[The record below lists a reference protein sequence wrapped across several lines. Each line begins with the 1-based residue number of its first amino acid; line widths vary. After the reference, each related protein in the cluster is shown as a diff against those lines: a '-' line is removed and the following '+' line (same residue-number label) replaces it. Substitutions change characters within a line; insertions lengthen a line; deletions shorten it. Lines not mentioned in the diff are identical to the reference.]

1 MDAST
6 QQGFTESRFSGLQIE
21 LPEAGAVTLGNALRM
36 ASETAIFLTDRPD
49 IVIKVFDLE
58 CGNEEEVSYGPYV
71 SFQLEV
77 ANFEEIGALGSLHHA
92 IPAYY
97 GSGLEFERKFSWVA
111 MEFLNGKD
119 LQEWCDDATAEG
131 CSARWVAEFR
141 RTIYETFSI
150 MERFHENRI
159 VLIDFK
165 PENVVRLSDGN
176 VKFVDM
182 GAFFTPRHY
191 GKTKEY
197 MYSATPDYAELL
209 IDSSNIQS
217 GVPLTQ
223 ASDIFAAGVALFEM
237 VTQESRLT
245 IDDETAESI
254 KADPTA
260 YLFRETQIRDVWQ
273 SYPHLEGVLP
283 LVETQLKEGRLLF
296 AEFWHVLRG
305 YMAEEMD
312 DWESIEPDTQDSM
325 LMDTGMNFI
334 RDHLPEPMHWL
345 AEPIAYATV
354 LRRLRYESMA
364 ELKSLMGNPI
374 SAEVRADLEEN
385 NQFVQ
390 YLRDQGELGDLLD
403 GLNEWDVRE
412 HDLSGHWAINA
423 MAGCHFLVDHEDYSY
438 VIKAEMDDQGHHY
451 YRLSGEDANE
461 SPIPMMELKDSRMGW
476 VL

>member
-1 MDAST
+1 MDASM
-6 QQGFTESRFSGLQIE
+6 QQGFTESRFSGLQIG
-21 LPEAGAVTLGNALRM
+21 LPEIGPVTLGNALRM
-36 ASETAIFLTDRPD
+36 ASETAIFLTDRPE
-49 IVIKVFDLE
+49 VVVKVFDLE
-58 CGNEEEVSYGPYV
+58 CGIEEEVSYGPYV

-77 ANFEEIGALGSLHHA
+77 ANFEEIGALGTLQHA

-97 GSGLEFERKFSWVA
+97 GSGLEFETKFAWVA

-131 CSARWVAEFR
+131 CSEQWVAEFR
-141 RTIYETFSI
+141 RAIFETFSI
-150 MERFHENRI
+150 MEQFHENQI

-165 PENVVRLSDGN
+165 PENVVRLSGGN
-176 VKFVDM
+176 IKFVDM
-182 GAFFTPRHY
+182 GAFFTPRYY

-237 VTQESRLT
+237 VTRESRLS
-245 IDDETAESI
+245 IDDETAASI
-254 KADPTA
+254 RADPAA

-283 LVETQLKEGRLLF
+283 LVETQLAERRLLF

-305 YMAEEMD
+305 YLAEEMD
-312 DWESIEPDTQDSM
+312 DWESVEPDVQDS
-325 LMDTGMNFI
+325 LMMETGMNFI

-364 ELKSLMGNPI
+364 ELKALMGNPI
-374 SAEVRADLEEN
+374 SAVVRENLEEQN
-385 NQFVQ
+385 HFVQ

-403 GLNEWDVRE
+403 RLNEWDVRE
-412 HDLSGHWAINA
+412 HDLSGHWAISV
-423 MAGCHFLVDHEDYSY
+423 MAGCHYLADHEDYSY
-438 VIKAEMDDQGHHY
+438 VIKAEMDDEGHQY

-461 SPIPMMELKDSRMGW
+461 APIAMMELKDSRMGW

>member
-1 MDAST
+1 MDASI

-21 LPEAGAVTLGNALRM
+21 LPEMGPVILDNALRM
-36 ASETAIFLTDRPD
+36 ASETAIFLTSRPE
-49 IVIKVFDLE
+49 IAVKVFDLE
-58 CGNEEEVSYGPYV
+58 CGVEEEVSYGPYV

-77 ANFEEIGALGSLHHA
+77 ANFEEIGSLGTLKSA
-92 IPAYY
+92 IPHFYA
-97 GSGLEFERKFSWVA
+97 SGLEFERKFAWVA

-119 LQEWCDDATAEG
+119 LQEWCDDATSEG
-131 CSARWVAEFR
+131 YSDLWVAEFR
-141 RTIYETFSI
+141 QAIYETFSI
-150 MERFHENRI
+150 IERFHENRI

-165 PENVVRLSDGN
+165 PENVVRLPNGN
-176 VKFVDM
+176 IKFVDM

-237 VTQESRLT
+237 VTKESRLT
-245 IDDETAESI
+245 IDDETAASI
-254 KADPTA
+254 KADPAA

-273 SYPHLEGVLP
+273 SYPHLEGILP
-283 LVETQLKEGRLLF
+283 LVETQLEERCLLF

-305 YMAEEMD
+305 YMAEEIE

-325 LMDTGMNFI
+325 LMETGMNFI
-334 RDHLPEPMHWL
+334 RDHLPERMHWL
-345 AEPIAYATV
+345 AQPIAYATV
-354 LRRLRYESMA
+354 LRRLRYESMS
-364 ELKSLMGNPI
+364 ELKNFMGKPI
-374 SAEVRADLEEN
+374 SEAVREDLEAN

-390 YLRDQGELGDLLD
+390 YLRDQGELGDFLD
-403 GLNEWDVRE
+403 GLNEWEVRE
-412 HDLSGHWAINA
+412 HDLSGHWAISA
-423 MAGCHFLVDHEDYSY
+423 MAGCHFLADHEDYSY
-438 VIKAEMDDQGHHY
+438 VIKAEMDDEGHQY

-461 SPIPMMELKDSRMGW
+461 SPITMMALKDSRMGW

>member
-1 MDAST
+1 MDEIM
-6 QQGFTESRFSGLQIE
+6 QQGVTESRFSGLQID
-21 LPEAGAVTLGNALRM
+21 LPESGSVTLGNALRL
-36 ASETAIFLTDRPD
+36 ASETAIFLTDRPE
-49 IVIKVFDLE
+49 IVIKIFDLE
-58 CGNEEEVSYGPYV
+58 CGMEEEVSYGPYV

-77 ANFEEIGALGSLHHA
+77 ANFEEISSLGTLQNF
-92 IPAYY
+92 IPVYY
-97 GSGLEFERKFSWVA
+97 GSGLEFERKFAWVA

-119 LQEWCDDATAEG
+119 LQEWCDDGAGEG
-131 CSARWVAEFR
+131 CSEAWVAEFR
-141 RTIYETFSI
+141 RAIYETFSI
-150 MERFHENRI
+150 MEQFHANGI

-176 VKFVDM
+176 IKFVDM
-182 GAFFTPRHY
+182 GAFFTPRHF

-237 VTQESRLT
+237 VTKESRLS
-245 IDDETAESI
+245 IDDETAASI

-273 SYPHLEGVLP
+273 SYPHLEGALP
-283 LVETQLKEGRLLF
+283 LVETQLEERRLLF

-305 YMAEEMD
+305 YMAEEVE

-334 RDHLPEPMHWL
+334 RDHLPAPMQWL
-345 AEPIAYATV
+345 AEPVAHATV
-354 LRRLRYESMA
+354 LRRLRYGSMA
-364 ELKSLMGNPI
+364 ELKAFMGNPI
-374 SAEVRADLEEN
+374 SEAVREDLEIH

-390 YLRDQGELGDLLD
+390 YLRDQGELGDFLD
-403 GLNEWDVRE
+403 RLNEWDVRK
-412 HDLSGHWAINA
+412 HDLSGHWAVSA
-423 MAGCHFLVDHEDYSY
+423 MAGCHFLADHEDYSY
-438 VIKAEMDDQGHHY
+438 VIKAEMDDAGHQY
-451 YRLSGEDANE
+451 YRLSGENPDE
-461 SPIPMMELKDSRMGW
+461 IPVTMMELKDSRMVW

>member
-1 MDAST
+1 MDASV
-6 QQGFTESRFSGLQIE
+6 QQGFKESRFTGLQIE
-21 LPEAGAVTLGNALRM
+21 LPEVGAVTLGNALRM
-36 ASETAIFLTDRPD
+36 ASETAIFLTNRPE
-49 IVIKVFDLE
+49 IVVKVFDLE
-58 CGNEEEVSYGPYV
+58 CGMEEEVSYGPYV

-77 ANFEEIGALGSLHHA
+77 ANFEEIGALKSLQQA

-97 GSGLEFERKFSWVA
+97 GSGLEFERKFAYVA

-119 LQEWCDDATAEG
+119 LQEWCDDATAED
-131 CSARWVAEFR
+131 CTQEWVAEFR
-141 RTIYETFSI
+141 RTIYEAFSI
-150 MERFHENRI
+150 MERFHQNQI

-176 VKFVDM
+176 IKFVDM
-182 GAFFTPRHY
+182 GAFFTPRHF

-245 IDDETAESI
+245 VDDATAESI

-260 YLFRETQIRDVWQ
+260 YLFRETQIKDVWQ

-283 LVETQLKEGRLLF
+283 LVETQLNERRLLF

-305 YMAEEMD
+305 YLADQVEDWDSLESDVQD
-312 DWESIEPDTQDSM
+312 DM
-325 LMDTGMNFI
+325 LMDTGMTFI
-334 RDHLPEPMHWL
+334 RDHLPESMHWL

-354 LRRLRYESMA
+354 LRRLRYESMSD
-364 ELKSLMGNPI
+364 LKALMGNPI
-374 SAEVRADLEEN
+374 PEMVREDLETN

-390 YLRDQGELGDLLD
+390 YLRDQGELGDFLD
-403 GLNEWDVRE
+403 GLNEWDVRK

-423 MAGCHFLVDHEDYSY
+423 GACCLFLSDHEDYSF
-438 VIKAEMDDQGHHY
+438 VIKAEMDFEGHQY
-451 YRLSGEDANE
+451 YRLSGEETDE
-461 SPIPMMELKDSRMGW
+461 SPIPMMDLQDERMGW
-476 VL
+476 VQ